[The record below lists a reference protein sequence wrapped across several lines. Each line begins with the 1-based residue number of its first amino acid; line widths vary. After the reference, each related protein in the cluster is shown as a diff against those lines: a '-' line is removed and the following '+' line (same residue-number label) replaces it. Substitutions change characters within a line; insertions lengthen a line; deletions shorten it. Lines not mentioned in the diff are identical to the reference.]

1 MRRAIEQGRNVRMR
15 PRQAHHRGPPTVGS
29 LTCAPNGGI
38 NMIAH
43 GPPVLRSGITPR
55 LEIAGDESVSRRAAV
70 PCGKYDLVKK
80 LNGGLDA
87 GGGRHGPRPS
97 RRMAR
102 KKKGGKIC
110 KATYPTPPR
119 PQKRRVGK
127 EGVKHCK
134 NRWYPH

>member
-80 LNGGLDA
+80 LNGGLDT
-87 GGGRHGPRPS
+87 GGGSHGPRPS
-97 RRMAR
+97 SRMAR
-102 KKKGGKIC
+102 NETGGNIGKD
-110 KATYPTPPR
+110 
-119 PQKRRVGK
+119 RRSGVEGK
-127 EGVKHCK
+127 SVSVRVDIGGCS
-134 NRWYPH
+134 